1 MMKKGKRSLVSCI
14 SVCLILV
21 IFLTVTACSGS
32 SPSTT
37 APKTTAP
44 AATTAPASTT
54 AAPVTTT
61 AAPVSTTAAPAT
73 TTTTSAPASSGKITI
88 KAVTFQPKTA
98 TVLKTFG
105 TYINMVTEKSK
116 GDITINWVGGADVIP
131 AFDQG
136 GAVRDGVVDMAVLPT
151 SYFSQLN
158 AAVMATAILSQSTPM
173 DEYNNGIFDFMN
185 SEAAKVNLHLIGR
198 TETNMT
204 FHIGVKK
211 PVAHYKELAGRKM
224 RDAVLFNSF
233 TLALGCSSVT
243 LAPTEVYNA
252 LDRGII
258 DAYNFPYADVA
269 DFSIFEVCKY
279 FIDHTVYEAGNLV
292 IIMNDKTF
300 NSYPKDKQ
308 DILMNTLKDYMPTL
322 YTAVGDQQGVAKK
335 KMLAGGM
342 TAIKFPDAEAKEYR
356 DLAYSSF
363 AAGVQKQLTPEI
375 YSKVIAITTPK
386 K

>member
-1 MMKKGKRSLVSCI
+1 M
-14 SVCLILV
+14 
-21 IFLTVTACSGS
+21 
-32 SPSTT
+32 
-37 APKTTAP
+37 
-44 AATTAPASTT
+44 
-54 AAPVTTT
+54 
-61 AAPVSTTAAPAT
+61 
-73 TTTTSAPASSGKITI
+73 
-88 KAVTFQPKTA
+88 
-98 TVLKTFG
+98 
-105 TYINMVTEKSK
+105 E
-116 GDITINWVGGADVIP
+116 
-131 AFDQG
+131 
-136 GAVRDGVVDMAVLPT
+136 
-151 SYFSQLN
+151 
-158 AAVMATAILSQSTPM
+158 
-173 DEYNNGIFDFMN
+173 EYNNGILDFMN

-211 PVAHYKELAGRKM
+211 PVTTYKDLAGRKM

-233 TLALGCSSVT
+233 TQALGCASVT

-252 LDRGII
+252 LDRGVV

-279 FIDHTVYEAGNLV
+279 FIDHTVYESGNLV
-292 IIMNDKTF
+292 IIINDKTF

-322 YTAVGDQQGVAKK
+322 YTAVGETQTASKK

-342 TAIKFPDAEAKEYR
+342 TAIKFPDAEAKAYR

-363 AAGVQKQLTPEI
+363 AAGMKKQVPADI
-375 YSKVIAITTPK
+375 YDKVIQITTPK